1 MKRKSFYILVAGLL
15 SLGACTEE
23 IDKSN
28 RYVFTDQTAVTYM
41 QKHASVYSEYLDMLF
56 RVHLSRYTET
66 TVGQLLSARGHYT
79 IFAPTNS
86 AVHAYLETLVDEGL
100 INEPTWE
107 SFTDSVKKDSIRN
120 VIVLNSILDS
130 GDDDQALPTAK
141 FPLRS
146 GEELSI
152 ANMNDRKLTVYY
164 GNNSQSMDSIYING
178 DCPVHLKNRDI
189 PVLNGYI
196 HQMEKVIDP
205 KRITMADYLA
215 DVLYKQKE
223 GYLVMAKAIQACGL
237 MDTLRAVRDEAY
249 EKLYQT
255 GVVHNLVGMT
265 SQGFAEGQVAYV
277 PEHRK
282 YGFTLFAEH
291 DDYWKSQGID
301 PSDPQLLEKLQEWVL
316 KNRQYSDDDDYET
329 NDKYTS
335 PQNLLHQWVTYHLLP
350 MKIPADKL
358 VIHENEYGYDQSNP
372 SVLGCAVYD
381 LYTTMG
387 KRRLLKV
394 FESAESGGI
403 YLNRF
408 PVLDNG
414 RHGNYHELSCDEDK
428 AGVRIG
434 TDDARAVL
442 SDIVNGYIYPIYA
455 PLAYTDDVRNNLHRQ
470 RLRFDIMAQQP
481 EAMSNDIRKAH
492 RTEEKYQH
500 VYFPNSPLYS
510 YFDNIWIADGSHF
523 VYYNAYTV
531 YYPNL
536 NSDEIKAVGYYDLT
550 FTLPPVPRYGTY
562 EIRWGYDAN
571 VRRGMC
577 QIFVGNKK
585 DHLYAADIPL
595 DLRKTVWVGDTGFEP
610 DTGFDEYDAEV
621 DKRMRNRGYMK
632 GGNAWT
638 EYGHGL
644 YTGRKCSAWQSPMR
658 RIIYRGPLDPNETY
672 YLRAKSVLDSDKTE
686 FMMDIL
692 EICPKEVY
700 DNPENPED
708 IW

>member
-1 MKRKSFYILVAGLL
+1 
-15 SLGACTEE
+15 
-23 IDKSN
+23 
-28 RYVFTDQTAVTYM
+28 
-41 QKHASVYSEYLDMLF
+41 
-56 RVHLSRYTET
+56 
-66 TVGQLLSARGHYT
+66 
-79 IFAPTNS
+79 
-86 AVHAYLETLVDEGL
+86 
-100 INEPTWE
+100 
-107 SFTDSVKKDSIRN
+107 
-120 VIVLNSILDS
+120 
-130 GDDDQALPTAK
+130 
-141 FPLRS
+141 
-146 GEELSI
+146 
-152 ANMNDRKLTVYY
+152 
-164 GNNSQSMDSIYING
+164 MDSIYING

-442 SDIVNGYIYPIYA
+442 
-455 PLAYTDDVRNNLHRQ
+455 
-470 RLRFDIMAQQP
+470 
-481 EAMSNDIRKAH
+481 
-492 RTEEKYQH
+492 
-500 VYFPNSPLYS
+500 
-510 YFDNIWIADGSHF
+510 
-523 VYYNAYTV
+523 
-531 YYPNL
+531 
-536 NSDEIKAVGYYDLT
+536 
-550 FTLPPVPRYGTY
+550 
-562 EIRWGYDAN
+562 
-571 VRRGMC
+571 
-577 QIFVGNKK
+577 
-585 DHLYAADIPL
+585 
-595 DLRKTVWVGDTGFEP
+595 
-610 DTGFDEYDAEV
+610 
-621 DKRMRNRGYMK
+621 
-632 GGNAWT
+632 
-638 EYGHGL
+638 
-644 YTGRKCSAWQSPMR
+644 
-658 RIIYRGPLDPNETY
+658 
-672 YLRAKSVLDSDKTE
+672 
-686 FMMDIL
+686 
-692 EICPKEVY
+692 
-700 DNPENPED
+700 
-708 IW
+708 